1 MLMLFFLANFFGFGV
16 DALRCLLRQIVS
28 ASLMNSALVR
38 DEPLASPDE
47 VLPLLL
53 LLLLPQPA
61 AMTAIATTPAS
72 IAMSRL
78 LN

>member
-1 MLMLFFLANFFGFGV
+1 
-16 DALRCLLRQIVS
+16 
-28 ASLMNSALVR
+28 MNSSLVR
-38 DEPLASPDE
+38 DEPFASPDE
-47 VLPLLL
+47 VPPPLLL

-61 AMTAIATTPAS
+61 AMTAIAATPAS